1 MGFASVMESAGV
13 GPVELQWGGESS
25 ESQASAMARRMMS
38 QNLIDVLSS
47 SDFQRADSE
56 REKNSRQRR
65 TVWYSVIRRWNW
77 GV

>member
-13 GPVELQWGGESS
+13 GPVELQWRAESS

-65 TVWYSVIRRWNW
+65 TVWYSVNRRWN
-77 GV
+77 